1 MAAFYSARVC
11 SGDGLR
17 PNFNLPH
24 PRAIRDQIL
33 TETGS
38 NLIITD
44 PRSAGHEGVLH
55 DGARTEERGIC
66 GFFGEIEPSA
76 RSRRCRM

>member
-1 MAAFYSARVC
+1 MAAFYSARVR

-24 PRAIRDQIL
+24 LRAIRDQRL

-38 NLIITD
+38 NFIITD
-44 PRSAGHEGVLH
+44 PRSAGHGCFFSVEL
-55 DGARTEERGIC
+55 RKEERGSWGYV
-66 GFFGEIEPSA
+66 GFPVGSSQA
-76 RSRRCRM
+76 LSR

>member
-1 MAAFYSARVC
+1 MAAFYSARVR

-24 PRAIRDQIL
+24 PRAIRDQRL
-33 TETGS
+33 TEIGS

-44 PRSAGHEGVLH
+44 PRSAGHGCFFSVEI
-55 DGARTEERGIC
+55 RTEEREGV
-66 GFFGEIEPSA
+66 GAMWVF
-76 RSRRCRM
+76 R